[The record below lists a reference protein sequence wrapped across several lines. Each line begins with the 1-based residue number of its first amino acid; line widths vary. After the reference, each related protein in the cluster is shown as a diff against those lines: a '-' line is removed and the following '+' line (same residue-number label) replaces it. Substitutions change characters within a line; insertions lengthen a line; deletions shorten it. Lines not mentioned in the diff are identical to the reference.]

1 MSLASE
7 LGIDDVNK
15 MSLNCIVLEMNIPM
29 MTIQI

>member
-1 MSLASE
+1 MSLAPE

-15 MSLNCIVLEMNIPM
+15 MSLNCIVLEMNILM